1 MAVGTVLPMPLEENK
16 MIFGYLDPG
25 SGSLLL
31 QAVIGGA
38 TGLAVA
44 VKAMR
49 AKYGFGRGKAA
60 PTPDEDDA
68 AEDPAQPVES

>member
-1 MAVGTVLPMPLEENK
+1 

-38 TGLAVA
+38 TGIAVA
-44 VKAMR
+44 YKAWR
-49 AKYGFGRGKAA
+49 SKYGLGRSRNADA
-60 PTPDEDDA
+60 PDEDEVVEDTA
-68 AEDPAQPVES
+68 LPAES

>member
-1 MAVGTVLPMPLEENK
+1 MPLEEQQ

-38 TGLAVA
+38 TGLTVA
-44 VKAMR
+44 VKAFR
-49 AKYGFGRGKAA
+49 HRYRWRRGEDA
-60 PTPDEDDA
+60 PDTGEENAEDA
-68 AEDPAQPVES
+68 AEDAALHTES

>member
-1 MAVGTVLPMPLEENK
+1 

-44 VKAMR
+44 YKAMR
-49 AKYGFGRGKAA
+49 SKYGFGRSKGVDA
-60 PTPDEDDA
+60 PDEDEAVEDSTQP
-68 AEDPAQPVES
+68 AES

>member
-1 MAVGTVLPMPLEENK
+1 
-16 MIFGYLDPG
+16 MILGYLDPG

-44 VKAMR
+44 VKALR
-49 AKYGFGRGKAA
+49 HRYRFGRAMKAA
-60 PTPDEDDA
+60 DPTDGETA
-68 AEDPAQPVES
+68 ETAEDTALPAES

>member
-1 MAVGTVLPMPLEENK
+1 

-25 SGSLLL
+25 SGSLIL

-44 VKAMR
+44 VKALR
-49 AKYGFGRGKAA
+49 HKYRFGRGKNDLDHGENEAV
-60 PTPDEDDA
+60 EDTA
-68 AEDPAQPVES
+68 LPSE

>member
-1 MAVGTVLPMPLEENK
+1 

-38 TGLAVA
+38 TGLTVA
-44 VKAMR
+44 VKALR
-49 AKYGFGRGKAA
+49 HRYRFGRGKNAA
-60 PTPDEDDA
+60 DQVEDELVDA
-68 AEDPAQPVES
+68 GEDTALPAES

>member
-1 MAVGTVLPMPLEENK
+1 

-38 TGLAVA
+38 TGLTVA
-44 VKAMR
+44 VKALR
-49 AKYGFGRGKAA
+49 HRYRLGRGKIAA
-60 PTPDEDDA
+60 D
-68 AEDPAQPVES
+68 PVEDEPVDAGEDTALSAES